1 MDGTA
6 DGGLTMLDFR
16 YHRPTNVSEACEL
29 ARQLDG
35 RAAFLAG
42 GTELIP
48 DYQRGR
54 ESAVDLIALGDIA
67 ALRGISVSHGMLR
80 IGSLTTVA
88 ELAWSPLV
96 QRWLPALSEAAHSLG
111 SPPIRSRATVG
122 GNFCRAVSC
131 ADLPPPALIADA
143 TLHIASPDGARD
155 VSAAEFF
162 VDARRTILAPGELL
176 VAMQLSPLPRTS
188 GTSFERFGL
197 RRGMSLAVASVAARI
212 DLDDGRI
219 AGARAALGAVA
230 PTPLLVK
237 EVEALLLGER
247 PSPELFARAAQAC
260 VAAARPISDIRGSAE
275 FRREIVAVLA
285 RRAFERAAA
294 RAFERAARRRA
305 T

>member
-1 MDGTA
+1 MDGAA
-6 DGGLTMLDFR
+6 DRGLIMLDFR
-16 YHRPTNVSEACEL
+16 YHRPTNVSDACAL
-29 ARQLDG
+29 ARRLG
-35 RAAFLAG
+35 GHAAFLAG

-54 ESAVDLIALGDIA
+54 ESAADLIALGDIA
-67 ALRGISVSHGMLR
+67 ALRGISVSHGALR

-88 ELAWSPLV
+88 ELARSPLV
-96 QRWLPALSEAAHSLG
+96 ERWLPALAEAARSLG
-111 SPPIRSRATVG
+111 SPQIRSRATVG

-131 ADLPPPALIADA
+131 ADLPPAALIADA
-143 TLHIASPDGARD
+143 TLHIASPDGTRD
-155 VSAAEFF
+155 VPAAKFF
-162 VDARRTILAPGELL
+162 VDSRRTILAPGELL
-176 VAMQLSPLPRTS
+176 VEVRLPALSRSS

-219 AGARAALGAVA
+219 VGARAALGAVA
-230 PTPLLVK
+230 PTPLLVR
-237 EVEALLLGER
+237 EVEPLLRGER
-247 PSPELFARAAQAC
+247 PSREAFARAAKAC

-285 RRAFERAAA
+285 GRAFERAAA
-294 RAFERAARRRA
+294 RAAARRS